1 MELHEIFIDEDEDSV
16 LIIDSDTVDTLE
28 ELTKFTDILEDIIEP
43 IEDTIVIEED
53 NNDDFE
59 LLCLSSISSEIGID
73 NYFKTEK
80 TSNTKLNEDINPVQ
94 DIDSLLSPADLVNSL
109 FELKNSA
116 LSTLQ
121 KLKSLQMQC
130 EKAILDIEHSLEFEE
145 FTVTEGYGQALLIKE
160 LRMKRRIIKDTL
172 DKYDAIKPI
181 VDTLD
186 KNFSNRFMKNQLKS
200 LDKTEQMQSS
210 RIYSPRILK
219 NLDIAKKPVNNDKI
233 NNLEE
238 EIANILCRANSLVK
252 ANS

>member
-1 MELHEIFIDEDEDSV
+1 MELHEIFIEEDDDSV
-16 LIIDSDTVDTLE
+16 LIVDSDTVDTLE
-28 ELTKFTDILEDIIEP
+28 ELTKFTDILEDTIEP
-43 IEDTIVIEED
+43 IEDNIVIEED
-53 NNDDFE
+53 NNDDDFE
-59 LLCLSSISSEIGID
+59 LLCLSSISSEIGIG
-73 NYFKTEK
+73 NYFKTEN
-80 TSNTKLNEDINPVQ
+80 SNNNLNEDINPVQ
-94 DIDSLLSPADLVNSL
+94 DIDLLSPSDLVNAL

-116 LSTLQ
+116 LTTLQ

-181 VDTLD
+181 TDTLD
-186 KNFSNRFMKNQLKS
+186 KNFSNKFMKNQLKS
-200 LDKTEQMQSS
+200 LDKTEQIQSN

-219 NLDIAKKPVNNDKI
+219 NLDISKKPVNNNKI